1 MVVRLWAP
9 LLFQVFISLLTEA
22 VLRLVGL
29 LWATISLAMTILWL
43 VGFRW
48 MLAFPWL
55 LILVPCVGDL
65 LAHLKFSVV
74 DAKWIRRSNCI
85 AFALGVSA
93 LKIHLE
99 KLYGKK
105 EKVSAAPDTFFSFS
119 FPFSSLTIFCAL
131 FRLNYVVAFFFFLL
145 CDCIHWVLDAYICT
159 YLQRRT
165 CHTEFFQ
172 IMLESLI

>member
-1 MVVRLWAP
+1 MRKIKPVHIHYT
-9 LLFQVFISLLTEA
+9 LFDNLIPVFLRFFFLALGPWWFGLTAA

-74 DAKWIRRSNCI
+74 DAKWIRRSNYI

-131 FRLNYVVAFFFFLL
+131 FRLNYVVALFFFFF
-145 CDCIHWVLDAYICT
+145 A
-159 YLQRRT
+159 
-165 CHTEFFQ
+165 
-172 IMLESLI
+172 M

>member
-1 MVVRLWAP
+1 
-9 LLFQVFISLLTEA
+9 
-22 VLRLVGL
+22 
-29 LWATISLAMTILWL
+29 MTILWL

-48 MLAFPWL
+48 MLEFPWL

-74 DAKWIRRSNCI
+74 DAKWIRRSNYI

-105 EKVSAAPDTFFSFS
+105 EKVSAAPGTFFSFS
-119 FPFSSLTIFCAL
+119 LTLSLLTIFCAL
-131 FRLNYVVAFFFFLL
+131 FRLNYVVAFFFFF
-145 CDCIHWVLDAYICT
+145 CYVIAFIGSWMHIYVLICNAALAIQSSSKQCWRVWSNCWT
-159 YLQRRT
+159 LYVYWPIVLYYLWRWPLNQ
-165 CHTEFFQ
+165 
-172 IMLESLI
+172 